1 METVITLENRQN
13 WELPKEFSQDDVRY
27 PSALVERFLTEFTQ
41 PGDVVLDPFA
51 GYGTTLFAAEK
62 MGRKGYGV
70 ELLPQRVEFIRK
82 RIPDPAR
89 IFQASALDLASCPL
103 PRVDFSITS
112 PPYMTKNDHPEYPF
126 AGYQIT
132 GQGYEDYLRDIQH
145 IYQQLA
151 QLLRP
156 GGRAAIEVCN
166 IQKEGVLTTL
176 AWDIARSVGE
186 VLPLEKEYVIFWKKP
201 GAREGYGFGY
211 DHSYCL
217 LFRKPL

>member
-82 RIPDPAR
+82 RIPDPPVSSKLAPWIWLPVPFPGW
-89 IFQASALDLASCPL
+89 IFPSL
-103 PRVDFSITS
+103 
-112 PPYMTKNDHPEYPF
+112 HPH
-126 AGYQIT
+126 T
-132 GQGYEDYLRDIQH
+132 
-145 IYQQLA
+145 
-151 QLLRP
+151 
-156 GGRAAIEVCN
+156 
-166 IQKEGVLTTL
+166 
-176 AWDIARSVGE
+176 
-186 VLPLEKEYVIFWKKP
+186 
-201 GAREGYGFGY
+201 
-211 DHSYCL
+211 
-217 LFRKPL
+217 